1 MAEKIIGVLALQGAF
16 REHEE
21 MLARLGAKFREIRQ
35 PEDLTE
41 DIAGVILPGGES
53 TAQRRLLQASGLFR
67 PLQRRLQ
74 AGLPVLAT
82 CAGLI
87 LLARE
92 LSNDGAGTLGTLP
105 VRVQR
110 NAYGRQLG
118 SFAYRGSF
126 GDLPQVDM
134 PFIRAPYIEKILHP
148 EVQVLSTC
156 QGRITGVAYK
166 KQLAMAFHPELTQDV
181 RIHQQFMQLL

>member
-16 REHEE
+16 QEHEQ
-21 MLARLGAKFREIRQ
+21 MLAKLGAKFREIRK

-53 TAQRRLLQASGLFR
+53 TAQRKLLQETGLFQ
-67 PLQRRLQ
+67 PLQQRIRG
-74 AGLPVLAT
+74 GLPVLAT

-87 LLARE
+87 LLAQE
-92 LSNDGAGTLGTLP
+92 LSNDDAGTLGTLP

-126 GDLPQVDM
+126 GDLPEVSM
-134 PFIRAPYIEKILHP
+134 PFIRAPYIEKVLHP
-148 EVQVLSTC
+148 AVKVLSTC
-156 QGRITGVAYK
+156 QGKITAVAYK
-166 KQLAMAFHPELTQDV
+166 KQLGMAFHPELTKDL
-181 RIHQQFMQLL
+181 RIHQQFVQML

>member
-1 MAEKIIGVLALQGAF
+1 MAEKVIGVLALQGAF
-16 REHEE
+16 REHEQ
-21 MLARLGAKFREIRQ
+21 MLTALGASFREIRQ

-41 DIAGVILPGGES
+41 EIAGIILPGGES
-53 TAQRRLLQASGLFR
+53 TAQRKLLVESGLFA
-67 PLQRRLQ
+67 PLQKRIQ
-74 AGLPVLAT
+74 AGMPVLAT

-126 GDLPQVDM
+126 GALPEVSM

-166 KQLAMAFHPELTQDV
+166 KQLAMAFHPELTTDV
-181 RIHQQFMQLL
+181 RIHQQFMQML